1 MTVPNR
7 IIPRI
12 EYMNMKS
19 NSSPPMLASECSVIT
34 NVLKMSRSELPR
46 LMRRRRRR
54 IRKER
59 RIVMTPLISREVLAE
74 IKMLTKEPRMITVSK
89 MFQPSE
95 KYTLGA
101 IAIILMTAS
110 AKKIAVK
117 M

>member
-19 NSSPPMLASECSVIT
+19 NGSPRMLARDCSVIT
-34 NVLKMSRSELPR
+34 KMLKMR
-46 LMRRRRRR
+46 LRGRRM
-54 IRKER
+54 RKER
-59 RIVMTPLISREVLAE
+59 RIVMTPLISSDVLAE
-74 IKMLTKEPRMITVSK
+74 MKMLTKEPRMITVSK

-101 IAIILMTAS
+101 MAIILMTAS
-110 AKKIAVK
+110 EKKIAVK
-117 M
+117 I